1 MSDLAIFTGDSSEE
15 KQYIVFRINKEFFG
29 IDIAQI
35 NSIILVPKITKVPKM
50 PEYFKGLISLRGSVL
65 PVINLRKKMN
75 LEDKEFDKDT
85 RIIILNTEDGAMMG
99 VIVDEV
105 NEVTNISN
113 DDIKEPS
120 PFLKNEDSLISGV
133 GKKDDQLISIFEVE
147 KITA

>member
-1 MSDLAIFTGDSSEE
+1 MSDLAIYNGDSSDE

-35 NSIILVPKITKVPKM
+35 NSIILLPKITKVPKM
-50 PEYFKGLISLRGSVL
+50 PEYFEGLISLRGSVL

-85 RIIILNTEDGAMMG
+85 RVIILNVEDGAMMG

-105 NEVTNISN
+105 KEVTNISN

-120 PFLKNEDSLISGV
+120 PFLKSEDSLISGV
-133 GKKDDQLISIFEVE
+133 GRKNDQLISRFEVE
-147 KITA
+147 KITP

>member
-1 MSDLAIFTGDSSEE
+1 MSDLAIYTGDNSEE
-15 KQYIVFRINKEFFG
+15 KQYIVFRINKELFG
-29 IDIAQI
+29 IDIAEI
-35 NSIILVPKITKVPKM
+35 NSIILLPKITKVPKM
-50 PEYFKGLISLRGSVL
+50 PEYFEGLISLRGSVL

-85 RIIILNTEDGAMMG
+85 RVIILNVEDGAMMG

-105 NEVTNISN
+105 KEVTNFSN

-120 PFLKNEDSLISGV
+120 PFLKSEDSLISGV
-133 GKKDDQLISIFEVE
+133 GRKDEQLISIFEVE

>member
-1 MSDLAIFTGDSSEE
+1 MSDLAIYTGDNTEE
-15 KQYIVFRINKEFFG
+15 KQYIVFRINKELFG
-29 IDIAQI
+29 IDIAEI
-35 NSIILVPKITKVPKM
+35 NSIILLPKITKVPKM
-50 PEYFKGLISLRGSVL
+50 PEYFEGLISLRGSVL

-85 RIIILNTEDGAMMG
+85 RVIILNVEDGAMMG

-105 NEVTNISN
+105 KEVANISN

-120 PFLKNEDSLISGV
+120 PFLKSEDSLISGV
-133 GKKDDQLISIFEVE
+133 GRKDEQLISIFEVE

>member
-1 MSDLAIFTGDSSEE
+1 MSDLAIYNGDSSDE

-35 NSIILVPKITKVPKM
+35 NSIILLPKITKVPKM
-50 PEYFKGLISLRGSVL
+50 PEYFGGLISLRGSVL

-85 RIIILNTEDGAMMG
+85 RVIILNVEDDAMIG

-105 NEVTNISN
+105 KEVTNISN
-113 DDIKEPS
+113 EDIKEPS
-120 PFLKNEDSLISGV
+120 PFLKSEDSLISGV